1 MKINYIY
8 AIRILDFV
16 YIGQHQTENIN
27 DEYYGSGIFISKLKK
42 WFPIQFFHKQ
52 ILEIVK
58 EEDLNYK
65 ENFYISIFKRAFNEK
80 CLNFT
85 SQSEKDEI
93 NDKIN
98 FLKISIEKVD
108 TNHLKEFTEK
118 LFLKY
123 FYLQK
128 DFSSKEIKCY
138 INLYNVNNNTIK
150 NLKKEK
156 MMDDELEKALAELD
170 NIIKNWS

>member
-170 NIIKNWS
+170 N